1 MAADA
6 RAVNLMPIGRDTSIE
21 GLFEAAAIELDE
33 LGRRDSIDVIRAVS
47 SGSRWAADTD
57 GRWRWKDALPSG
69 AYLQF
74 ATNNRRCSDRDAGG
88 ITTYRGIT
96 NAGHLCPSSTPEACH
111 P

>member
-21 GLFEAAAIELDE
+21 GLFEAVAIEFDD
-33 LGRRDSIDVIRAVS
+33 LGRRDFHRLIRRNLWQQV
-47 SGSRWAADTD
+47 GGGET
-57 GRWRWKDALPSG
+57 WRWKDALPSG

-74 ATNNRRCSDRDAGG
+74 ATNNRRCSERNAGG

-96 NAGHLCPSSTPEACH
+96 NAGHLCPSSTLEACH

>member
-1 MAADA
+1 
-6 RAVNLMPIGRDTSIE
+6 MPIGRDTSIE
-21 GLFEAAAIELDE
+21 GLCEAAAIELDE
-33 LGRRDSIDVIRAVS
+33 LGPQAGGGPRRTEQQAMLNRQRGFFSLK
-47 SGSRWAADTD
+47 

-96 NAGHLCPSSTPEACH
+96 NAGHLCPFSTPEACH